1 MGHCHHKRTYVHSQ
15 PPNMTSEYR
24 GPQMRSSLFHGIN
37 TLLNI

>member
-24 GPQMRSSLFHGIN
+24 GPQMRSSLFHGKIHN
-37 TLLNI
+37 